1 MSYMTDRIL
10 NESNIIYTPKLAMI
24 VYAQTSNSYYI
35 ESHEIDQ
42 KGRLGAG
49 VPVSIDFITDM
60 VSSFSQ
66 EYSTTPFGKMP
77 ENMLYAD
84 NRIGFEQY
92 IWYNPPEKRTMY
104 FSKELNIPNAE
115 YHIPGIIYV
124 AGKNRLNLYAFKGNK
139 PEDKLYKAPFFNT
152 TDGSVCLGSVKLDYP
167 KNPTFEKHIEYW
179 EKKFWLTEFTHL
191 GGSNNP
197 TKHNLV
203 TVTKESTEKFNENE
217 LVEMDYTL
225 KKLLQ

>member
-10 NESNIIYTPKLAMI
+10 NESDIIYTPKLAMI
-24 VYAQTSNSYYI
+24 VYAQTGDSYYI

-49 VPVSIDFITDM
+49 SPVSIDFITDM

-66 EYSTTPFGKMP
+66 EYSTTPFGRMP

-84 NRIGFEQY
+84 NRIGFERY
-92 IWYNPPEKRTMY
+92 IWYNPPQKRMMY
-104 FSKELNIPNAE
+104 FSKELSIPNAE

-124 AGKNRLNLYAFKGNK
+124 AGKNCLDLYAFKGNK

-167 KNPTFEKHIEYW
+167 KHPTFEKHIEYW

-203 TVTKESTEKFNENE
+203 TVTKKSKEKFNDNE
-217 LVEMDYTL
+217 LVEMNYTL
-225 KKLLQ
+225 KQLLK